1 MYAIRGQGYLVCV
14 EVADSARQHGIRD
27 EDIEHAIRHPSEWS
41 RARGET
47 LSSARI
53 VPAGC

>member
-1 MYAIRGQGYLVCV
+1 MYATRGQGYLVCV
-14 EVADSARQHGIRD
+14 EVADSARQHSIRD
-27 EDIEHAIRHPSEWS
+27 EDIEHAIRHPYEWS